1 MYGAHPYFN
10 RLPTCWRLLVLCRQ
24 PACHLSGRFLPPQLL
39 ELPPQLM
46 ERLLLQP
53 GVLARVCTHTVS
65 QQPLPGHLA
74 EALAAYY
81 SSRWAQ
87 PLPQY

>member
-1 MYGAHPYFN
+1 MPPLFN
-10 RLPTCWRLLVLCRQ
+10 RLPACWCLLGLCRQ

-53 GVLARVCTHTVS
+53 GVLARVCTHAVS

-74 EALAAYY
+74 DALAAYY
-81 SSRWAQ
+81 SSRWAHTLLSV
-87 PLPQY
+87 PLA